1 MNSSLRTGDGAAHLR
16 ELRRAMHQYNM
27 LSGRFVHHLVTEGD
41 EHSSVVKAENR
52 LLQAARNLIDWDDQ
66 R

>member
-27 LSGRFVHHLVTEGD
+27 LSGRFVRHLMVEGE
-41 EHSSVVKAENR
+41 EHPAVVKAEDR
-52 LLQAARNLIDWDDQ
+52 MLQAARNLIDWDDQ